1 MDHLN
6 PLGTYL
12 RARRDLVSPES
23 VGIRASTRRRVPGL
37 TREELAVTAGI
48 SVEYYT
54 RLEQG
59 KDRRPSAQIVSALAS
74 ALRLDTAATAFL
86 SELARDDASSGE
98 AVEAEDVPDGIVQLL
113 SIWRSTPAFVI
124 GRFGTVLAAAPAVAE
139 LTPAC
144 RPGANMFREIF
155 LAPESRRRYV
165 NWHAF
170 TAVLV
175 AALRAAAG
183 RDVEAQ
189 QLVAL
194 VAELERESPRFR
206 ELWHR
211 HDAAPA
217 SGGRTVIDHPT
228 EGLIELH
235 VHTLTLAMSAFSV
248 VVYHAEP
255 GSADEAAILRLVAR
269 ADPDPARSADEA

>member
-12 RARRDLVSPES
+12 RARRGLVSPES

-74 ALRLDTAATAFL
+74 ALHLDTAATAFL
-86 SELARDDASSGE
+86 SELARDSVSSGE
-98 AVEAEDVPDGIVQLL
+98 ALEADDVPEGVLQLL

-155 LAPESRRRYV
+155 LAPESRSRYV

-170 TAVLV
+170 TVVLV

-211 HDAAPA
+211 HDAMPA
-217 SGGRTVIDHPT
+217 SGGRTVIRHPT
-228 EGLIELH
+228 EGLIELQ
-235 VHTLTLAMSAFSV
+235 VHTLTLATSALSV

-255 GSADEAAILRLVAR
+255 GSTDEAAILRLVAR
-269 ADPDPARSADEA
+269 ADPGPIAAGDDA

>member
-1 MDHLN
+1 MN

-12 RARRDLVSPES
+12 RARRDLVLPES

-59 KDRRPSAQIVSALAS
+59 KDRRPSAQIVAALSS
-74 ALRLDTAATAFL
+74 ALRLDSAATAFL
-86 SELARDDASSGE
+86 SELARDDVSSGD
-98 AVEAEDVPDGIVQLL
+98 AVEAEAEGVPEGVLQLL

-144 RPGANMFREIF
+144 RLGANMFREIF

-183 RDVEAQ
+183 RDIEAP

-194 VAELERESPRFR
+194 IAELERESPRFR
-206 ELWHR
+206 ELWNR
-211 HDAAPA
+211 HDATPA

-228 EGLIELH
+228 EGLIELQ
-235 VHTLTLAMSAFSV
+235 VHTMRLAMSAFSV

-269 ADPDPARSADEA
+269 ASPARSADEA

>member
-59 KDRRPSAQIVSALAS
+59 KDRRPSAQIVAALAS
-74 ALRLDTAATAFL
+74 ALHLDTAATAFL
-86 SELARDDASSGE
+86 SELARDSPASGDAVEEE
-98 AVEAEDVPDGIVQLL
+98 AVPEDVLQLL

-124 GRFGTVLAAAPAVAE
+124 SRFGTVLAAAPAVAE

-183 RDVEAQ
+183 RDLEAQ

-211 HDAAPA
+211 HDATPA
-217 SGGRTVIDHPT
+217 SGGRTVISHPT
-228 EGLIELH
+228 EGLIELQ

-255 GSADEAAILRLVAR
+255 GSVDEAAILRLVAR
-269 ADPDPARSADEA
+269 ADPSGSADDA

>member
-6 PLGTYL
+6 PLGAYL

-23 VGIRASTRRRVPGL
+23 VGVRASTRRRVPGL

-59 KDRRPSAQIVSALAS
+59 KDRRPSAQIVSALSS
-74 ALRLDTAATAFL
+74 ALHLDAAATAFL
-86 SELARDDASSGE
+86 SELARDSPSSGDAVEEE
-98 AVEAEDVPDGIVQLL
+98 AVPEDVLQLL

-165 NWHAF
+165 NWHDF

-183 RDVEAQ
+183 RDVDAL

-194 VAELERESPRFR
+194 VAELERESPRFH

-211 HDAAPA
+211 HDATPA
-217 SGGRTVIDHPT
+217 SGGRTVISHPT
-228 EGLIELH
+228 EGVIELQ
-235 VHTLTLAMSAFSV
+235 VQTMTLAMSALSV

-269 ADPDPARSADEA
+269 ADPARSADEA

>member
-1 MDHLN
+1 MDHSN

-12 RARRDLVSPES
+12 RARRGLVTPES
-23 VGIRASTRRRVPGL
+23 VGIMASTRRRVPGL

-74 ALRLDTAATAFL
+74 ALQLDTAATAFL
-86 SELARDDASSGE
+86 SELSRDDVSSGE
-98 AVEAEDVPDGIVQLL
+98 AVEADGVPDGIVQLL

-211 HDAAPA
+211 HDATPA

-228 EGLIELH
+228 EGLIELQ

-255 GSADEAAILRLVAR
+255 GSADEAAVLRLVAR
-269 ADPDPARSADEA
+269 SDPARSVDEA

>member
-1 MDHLN
+1 MDHSN

-48 SVEYYT
+48 SVEYYA

-74 ALRLDTAATAFL
+74 ALHLDTAAAAFL
-86 SELARDDASSGE
+86 SELARDDAPSGD
-98 AVEAEDVPDGIVQLL
+98 AVEAEDVPEGVLQLL

-211 HDAAPA
+211 HDATPA

-228 EGLIELH
+228 EGLIELQ
-235 VHTLTLAMSAFSV
+235 VHTMTLAMSSFSV

-255 GSADEAAILRLVAR
+255 GSADEAAVLRLVAR
-269 ADPDPARSADEA
+269 SDPARSVDEA

>member
-1 MDHLN
+1 MDHSN

-12 RARRDLVSPES
+12 RARRGLVTPES

-37 TREELAVTAGI
+37 TREELAVTTGI

-59 KDRRPSAQIVSALAS
+59 KDRRPSAQIVAALAS
-74 ALRLDTAATAFL
+74 ALQLDTAATAFL
-86 SELARDDASSGE
+86 SELSRDDVSSGE
-98 AVEAEDVPDGIVQLL
+98 AVEADGVPDGIVQLL

-175 AALRAAAG
+175 AALRAASG

-211 HDAAPA
+211 HDATPA

-228 EGLIELH
+228 EGLIELQ

-255 GSADEAAILRLVAR
+255 GSADEAAVLRLVAR
-269 ADPDPARSADEA
+269 SDPARSVDEA